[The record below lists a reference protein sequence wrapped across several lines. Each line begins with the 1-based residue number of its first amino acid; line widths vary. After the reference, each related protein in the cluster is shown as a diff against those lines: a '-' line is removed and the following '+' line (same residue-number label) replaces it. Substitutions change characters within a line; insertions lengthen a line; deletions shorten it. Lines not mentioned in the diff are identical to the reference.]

1 MKSGKTSSSQ
11 SAPKTKV
18 VDRMLH
24 GCTHLLKANEMTMTH
39 LVIFKAHTGLPKL
52 KLEGCQKSWMFEA
65 KLSLSW
71 FLLEVLAREKREM

>member
-24 GCTHLLKANEMTMTH
+24 GCTHLLKANEDDHDTFGY
-39 LVIFKAHTGLPKL
+39 IWQYSKHT
-52 KLEGCQKSWMFEA
+52 
-65 KLSLSW
+65 
-71 FLLEVLAREKREM
+71 LAIS